1 MNQGQVSERRD
12 RISQGRA
19 ALSGIA
25 IFLYFAIFTAWLPSI
40 LARSGFLTSASRNV
54 ADGIII
60 VVWGGFFALG
70 IIGLRWTQD
79 RGLI

>member
-1 MNQGQVSERRD
+1 MNQDQVLAKRD

-25 IFLYFAIFTAWLPSI
+25 IFLYFAIFTAWAPSV
-40 LARSGFLTSASRNV
+40 LARAAYLATASKNV

-60 VVWGGFFALG
+60 VVWGGFFAVG
-70 IIGLRWTQD
+70 IWGLRWTQE

>member
-1 MNQGQVSERRD
+1 MNQGQVLEKRD
-12 RISQGRA
+12 RISWGRA

-25 IFLYFAIFTAWLPSI
+25 IFLYFAVFTAWMPSV
-40 LARSGFLTSASRNV
+40 LARSAYLATASRNV

-60 VVWGGFFALG
+60 VVWGGFFTLG
-70 IIGLRWTQD
+70 LWGLRWTQE

>member
-1 MNQGQVSERRD
+1 MNRD
-12 RISQGRA
+12 QISQGRA
-19 ALSGIA
+19 ALSGLV
-25 IFLYFAIFTAWLPSI
+25 IFLYFAIFTAWMPSI
-40 LARSGFLTSASRNV
+40 LARSAFLATASRNV

-70 IIGLRWTQD
+70 MWGLRWTQD

>member
-1 MNQGQVSERRD
+1 MTLDQISEKRD

-25 IFLYFAIFTAWLPSI
+25 IFLYFAIFTAYVPSA
-40 LARSGFLTSASRNV
+40 LAKSAFLATASRNI

-60 VVWGGFFALG
+60 VVWGGFFTLG
-70 IIGLRWTQD
+70 IVALRWAQD

>member
-1 MNQGQVSERRD
+1 MNQDQVLAKRD

-25 IFLYFAIFTAWLPSI
+25 IFLYFAIFTAWAPSV
-40 LARSGFLTSASRNV
+40 LARSAYLATASKSV
-54 ADGIII
+54 GDGIII

-70 IIGLRWTQD
+70 IWGLRWTQE